1 MAETRACFCIVCLP
15 VVLPV
20 ATRAEKIWAN
30 LILLGYRLQWA
41 HRPSRDDDG
50 AIEACSGVGR
60 RGRGPEHVAARHA
73 GLGRSLIQVL
83 AFRPAHGLVAAQ
95 ATPGGAMEVPW
106 RCHGGAVE
114 VPWRCRGGAMEVPWR
129 CHGGAAVET
138 DARSMSY
145 RSFRL
150 PPHRNIRSHPSPSS
164 SLCIS
169 HRRCAAEAGTRRDG
183 DRSRVERRSS
193 RREKNWWSARPRRGP
208 GVAEIERFRPGIDRS
223 AI

>member
-1 MAETRACFCIVCLP
+1 MTARSRHARASVG
-15 VVLPV
+15 
-20 ATRAEKIWAN
+20 E
-30 LILLGYRLQWA
+30 
-41 HRPSRDDDG
+41 DG
-50 AIEACSGVGR
+50 AQSTSQPVTRDSA
-60 RGRGPEHVAARHA
+60 
-73 GLGRSLIQVL
+73 GRSSRCWPSAPHTGWWLP
-83 AFRPAHGLVAAQ
+83 RPHR
-95 ATPGGAMEVPW
+95 EVPW

-114 VPWRCRGGAMEVPWR
+114 VPWRCRGGAMEGPWR
-129 CHGGAAVET
+129 CHGGAAVKT

>member
-1 MAETRACFCIVCLP
+1 L
-15 VVLPV
+15 
-20 ATRAEKIWAN
+20 
-30 LILLGYRLQWA
+30 
-41 HRPSRDDDG
+41 
-50 AIEACSGVGR
+50 GVGR
-60 RGRGPEHVAARHA
+60 RGRGPEHVAAHHA

-95 ATPGGAMEVPW
+95 ATPGGATEVL
-106 RCHGGAVE
+106 
-114 VPWRCRGGAMEVPWR
+114 WRCRGGAMEGPT
-129 CHGGAAVET
+129 VET

-208 GVAEIERFRPGIDRS
+208 GVAEIARFRPGIDRS